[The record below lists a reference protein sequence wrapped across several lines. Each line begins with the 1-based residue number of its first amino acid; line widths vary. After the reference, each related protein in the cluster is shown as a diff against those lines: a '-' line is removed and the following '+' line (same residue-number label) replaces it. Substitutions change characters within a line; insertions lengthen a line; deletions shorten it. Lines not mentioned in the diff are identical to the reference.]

1 MLSFSKSGGRLHQMD
16 KYEFSDMQNKVFLKM
31 SAALRRFAITQGVFA
46 ILLLFLGIVFAFR
59 GDAAFTD
66 GFGAISGSIGIS
78 IVGIISLFLSF
89 RLFQPVDEIKS
100 ITTTEDQDISRLLN
114 GISNLNR
121 AHNLLRFI
129 LGLFLLTA
137 AVVYWRILT

>member
-1 MLSFSKSGGRLHQMD
+1 MD
-16 KYEFSDMQNKVFLKM
+16 KYEFSDMQNKVFIKM

-46 ILLLFLGIVFAFR
+46 ILLLFLGIVFGFR
-59 GDAAFTD
+59 GNAGFTD
-66 GFGAISGSIGIS
+66 AFGAISGSIGIS
-78 IVGIISLFLSF
+78 IVGVISLFLCF

-114 GISNLNR
+114 GISNLNQ
-121 AHNLLRFI
+121 AHKLLRVI

-137 AVVYWRILT
+137 ALVYWRILT